1 MSIGLYQDLAVGS
14 LASSFDAWAFPGL
27 FVEGVHLGAPSD
39 AYSATGQD
47 WGFPPL
53 NPHRLRADHF
63 RYWRLML
70 RSILDHCGM
79 LRLDHAMGVLRQFWI
94 PAGRSGTEGAYVAFP
109 AEDLLG
115 LLALESRARGAVV
128 VAEDLGTVPKGFS
141 ALLARYRIQSSQVMF
156 FERTPENGFVR
167 SGGYSDRALLTAH
180 THDQATLAGWWNG
193 RDIEIRRMV
202 GMIAGEEEMAAA
214 LATRLRERDLLLRR
228 LRTEGSLE
236 STKGVFGAPEV
247 TRAVYKYLSAA
258 PSPLLSVSLDDLA
271 FETEPVNVP
280 GISVDEFPSWS
291 RRMRAEIS
299 EIARSDES
307 LEVLR
312 SLGERA
318 RPRRRPR

>member
-1 MSIGLYQDLAVGS
+1 MAIGLYQDLAVGS
-14 LASSFDAWAFPGL
+14 LGSSFDAWAFPGL
-27 FVEGVHLGAPSD
+27 FVEGVHLGAPPD

-70 RSILDHCGM
+70 RSVMDHCGM

-94 PAGRSGTEGAYVAFP
+94 PAGRSGTDGAYMAFP

-115 LLALESRARGAVV
+115 LLALESRTRGAVV

-141 ALLARYRIQSSQVMF
+141 ALLARYQIQSSQVMF

-167 SGGYSDRALLTAH
+167 SGSYSDRALLTAN

-193 RDIEIRRMV
+193 RDIEIRRTV
-202 GMIAGEEEMAAA
+202 GLIASQEEMAAA
-214 LATRLRERDLLLRR
+214 LAGRLRERELLIRR
-228 LRTEGSLE
+228 LRTEGTLGNTRGALS
-236 STKGVFGAPEV
+236 APEV
-247 TRAVYKYLSAA
+247 TRSVYQYLSAA
-258 PSPLLSVSLDDLA
+258 PAPLLGVSLDDLA
-271 FETEPVNVP
+271 FEAEPVNVP

-291 RRMRAEIS
+291 RRMRADIS
-299 EIARSDES
+299 EIARSDEAV
-307 LEVLR
+307 EVLR
-312 SLGERA
+312 GLGKRA
-318 RPRRRPR
+318 RPRRRQR